1 MPLKQMDKMKGA
13 LERKIRQP
21 RLGSAAAVA
30 LAAYDSP
37 RMKTRLS
44 CNGLHN
50 ILVRRLKA
58 VNFGREP
65 NAQV

>member
-1 MPLKQMDKMKGA
+1 MNAMKGM
-13 LERKIRQP
+13 LELKE
-21 RLGSAAAVA
+21 AVA
-30 LAAYDSP
+30 LAAYDPP